1 MSWRVTYESS
11 NWPGIKAGVETGLGI
26 ALLADIRGLT
36 GVQNLTEAHGF
47 PPVES
52 VHLVLRSKQTPPR
65 GALALLAERLTR
77 LVPQERPVSQA

>member
-1 MSWRVTYESS
+1 
-11 NWPGIKAGVETGLGI
+11 
-26 ALLADIRGLT
+26 
-36 GVQNLTEAHGF
+36 
-47 PPVES
+47 